1 MAEMVIIELSKS
13 INKILLKAFNIQS
26 NTASLVKAGGE
37 GMTRPKSYI
46 QLEFTEESSAQ
57 LRGHQSVRTTFKL
70 SERSITALSVLAG
83 QLGIKQ
89 KSLFD
94 HLVEDVQALKTIAK
108 EFETF
113 PIAGQRVAKTYVI
126 SRKTLDNLERVSAKY
141 NTPRDALVEFSI
153 ERILPLIEQEKEKY
167 GRRMKIARQLGQ
179 LASGARE
186 LLQQAIEE
194 LGEDDQLVQELVSV
208 ARSAMAARQRVDACL
223 QKAKGIEDF

>member
-1 MAEMVIIELSKS
+1 
-13 INKILLKAFNIQS
+13 
-26 NTASLVKAGGE
+26 
-37 GMTRPKSYI
+37 MTRPKSFI
-46 QLEFTEESSAQ
+46 HLEFTEESSAR

-70 SERSITALSVLAG
+70 SERSINALSVLAG

-94 HLVEDVQALKTIAK
+94 HLVEDVQALKTIAR

-113 PIAGQRVAKTYVI
+113 PGDGQRVAKTYVI
-126 SRKTLDNLERVSAKY
+126 SRKTLENLEKVSTKY

-167 GRRMKIARQLGQ
+167 ARRMKIARQLGE
-179 LASGARE
+179 LAVESRQ
-186 LLQQAIEE
+186 LLQEAIEE

-208 ARSAMAARQRVDACL
+208 ARSTMAARQRVDAYL
-223 QKAKGIEDF
+223 QKAKGIEEF

>member
-1 MAEMVIIELSKS
+1 
-13 INKILLKAFNIQS
+13 
-26 NTASLVKAGGE
+26 
-37 GMTRPKSYI
+37 MTRPKSFI
-46 QLEFTEESSAQ
+46 HLQFTEESTAQ

-113 PIAGQRVAKTYVI
+113 PEDGQRVAKTYVI
-126 SRKTLDNLERVSAKY
+126 SRKTLENLEKVSTKY

-167 GRRMKIARQLGQ
+167 ARRMKVAEQ
-179 LASGARE
+179 LAE
-186 LLQQAIEE
+186 LAENSSKLLKEALDQ
-194 LGEDDQLVQELVSV
+194 LGEDDPLVHEVLAV
-208 ARSAMAARQRVDACL
+208 ARTTMSARQRVYTYLD
-223 QKAKGIEDF
+223 KAKRIEEF